1 MNNQEAFTQAIQ
13 GLISQGRPSTRINI
27 CAYRGPDNRK
37 CTIGHLIPD
46 NLYSESYE
54 YREIGPLLDVD
65 DSLKTLFKGVSYRLL
80 IKLQAL
86 HDNLPD
92 MHFRH
97 YSVRERNM
105 FNNKVKNLAEFFDL
119 STEGCLL

>member
-1 MNNQEAFTQAIQ
+1 MNNQQAIQ

-27 CAYRGPDNRK
+27 CAYRGLNNRK

-54 YREIGPLLDVD
+54 YHEIGALLYGD
-65 DSLKTLFKGVSYRLL
+65 DTIKTLFEGVSHRLL
-80 IKLQAL
+80 INLQAL
-86 HDNLPD
+86 HDDLPD

-97 YSVRERNM
+97 YLVRERNM